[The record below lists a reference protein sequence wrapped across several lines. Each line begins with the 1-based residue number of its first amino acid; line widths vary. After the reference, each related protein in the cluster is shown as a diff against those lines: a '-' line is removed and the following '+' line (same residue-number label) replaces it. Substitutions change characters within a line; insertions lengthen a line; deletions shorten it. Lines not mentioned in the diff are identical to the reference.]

1 MQLVRILLLLLLVFP
16 VTVHAQKKRISVL
29 IDAGHGGSDPG
40 HLSADNAHLQEKE
53 LNLIIAKKVGNYLT
67 NNLQNVD
74 VTYTRTSDEFVSLD
88 ARVEKANNADVDYF
102 ISIHCN
108 ASEKSKT
115 HGTEC
120 HVHTFD
126 SKSSVA
132 LAKSI
137 EKEFSGKAGRS
148 SRGVKDNGDREHT
161 LQVLKFTKMTSVL
174 VECGFLTNTKEANY
188 LNTTEGQDIIAS
200 ALFRGIRG
208 HLKKEFPKISF
219 TKQEEK
225 SKGKGNSATSK
236 SGSYYV
242 QITSSKDWIDTD
254 HESFKRTGEK
264 ITREKLNTTSA
275 YKYRYLIGSFASKSD
290 AKSVLEKVKTKGFP
304 DAIIIEK

>member
-1 MQLVRILLLLLLVFP
+1 MQLVRILFLLFLVVP
-16 VTVHAQKKRISVL
+16 ITLQAQKKKVTVL

-40 HLSADNAHLQEKE
+40 HLSANSAHLQEKD

-74 VTYTRTSDEFVSLD
+74 VIYTRTTDEFVSLD
-88 ARVEKANNADVDYF
+88 ARVEKANNTDVDYF

-126 SKSSVA
+126 SKKSVA

-137 EKEFSGKAGRS
+137 EKEFSGKAGRT

-174 VECGFLTNTKEANY
+174 VECGFLTNTREANY

-200 ALFRGIRG
+200 ALFRGIRS
-208 HLKKEFPKISF
+208 HLKKEFPKIAF
-219 TKQEEK
+219 TKQDEK
-225 SKGKGNSATSK
+225 SKGKGKSNHANS
-236 SGSYYV
+236 GGYFI
-242 QITSSKDWIDTD
+242 QITSSKEWIDTD

-264 ITREKLNTTSA
+264 VIREKLNTSSA

-290 AKSVLEKVKTKGFP
+290 AKAVLEKVKTKGFP

>member
-1 MQLVRILLLLLLVFP
+1 MQLVRILLLLLLIFP
-16 VTVHAQKKRISVL
+16 VTMYAQKKRISVL

-40 HLSADNAHLQEKE
+40 HLSANSAHLQEKD

-74 VTYTRTSDEFVSLD
+74 VTYTRTTDDFVSLD
-88 ARVEKANNADVDYF
+88 ARVEKANNADVDFF

-126 SKSSVA
+126 SKKSVA
-132 LAKSI
+132 LAKCI

-161 LQVLKFTKMTSVL
+161 LQVLKYTKMTSVL

-200 ALFRGIRG
+200 ALFRGIRT

-219 TKQEEK
+219 TKNDEK
-225 SKGKGNSATSK
+225 TNVKNYNVASKAGTF
-236 SGSYYV
+236 YV

-264 ITREKLNTTSA
+264 VIREKLNTSSA
-275 YKYRYLIGSFASKSD
+275 YKYRYIIGSFSSKNE
-290 AKSVLEKVKTKGFP
+290 AKAVLDKVKTKGFP